1 MTIEK
6 EAGFAILNDLP
17 GARPVETTKAEAK
30 EADKKKAATTPKQEY
45 KAEPWLSIWND
56 ALFHEV

>member
-6 EAGFAILNDLP
+6 EAGFGILNQLP
-17 GARPVETTKAEAK
+17 GAKDIETTKAQDK
-30 EADKKKAATTPKQEY
+30 EAEKDKKPKQQQE
-45 KAEPWLSIWND
+45 AEPWLSIWND